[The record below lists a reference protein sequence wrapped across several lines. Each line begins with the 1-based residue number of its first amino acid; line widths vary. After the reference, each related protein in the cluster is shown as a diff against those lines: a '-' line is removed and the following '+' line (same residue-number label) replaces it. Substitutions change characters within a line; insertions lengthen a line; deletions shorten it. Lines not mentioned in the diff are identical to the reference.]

1 LIVVAAAVL
10 GSRPHSRHND
20 GIANATREVYFS
32 RVKALIRILAT
43 SIIVFSRN
51 ISPADTTPAQRSE
64 PIENE
69 KTVFITGSLIPQR
82 IQVRR
87 VGTTTFSPLRMI
99 DRREIDQTG
108 RRTTP
113 GVFVN
118 EPSVRV
124 IGH

>member
-1 LIVVAAAVL
+1 
-10 GSRPHSRHND
+10 
-20 GIANATREVYFS
+20 VYFT
-32 RVKALIRILAT
+32 RVKALLPIVAT
-43 SIIVFSRN
+43 SIIVFSSN
-51 ISPADTTPAQRSE
+51 ISSADTTPARSSE
-64 PIENE
+64 PVEN

-87 VGTTTFSPLRMI
+87 VGTATVSPVRII
-99 DRREIDQTG
+99 DRQEIDQTG

>member
-1 LIVVAAAVL
+1 M
-10 GSRPHSRHND
+10 
-20 GIANATREVYFS
+20 YFS
-32 RVKALIRILAT
+32 RVKALIAIVAT
-43 SIIVFSRN
+43 SIIAFSGN
-51 ISPADTTPAQRSE
+51 ISSADTTPAQGSE
-64 PIENE
+64 PIE

-87 VGTTTFSPLRMI
+87 VGTATFSPVRNI
-99 DRREIDQTG
+99 DRQEIDQTG

-113 GVFVN
+113 GVFIN

>member
-1 LIVVAAAVL
+1 
-10 GSRPHSRHND
+10 
-20 GIANATREVYFS
+20 VYFS
-32 RVKALIRILAT
+32 RVKPLIPIIAA
-43 SIIVFSRN
+43 SIIVFSSN

-64 PIENE
+64 PGG

-87 VGTTTFSPLRMI
+87 VGTATFSPVRNI
-99 DRREIDQTG
+99 DRQEIDQTG

-113 GVFVN
+113 GVFIN

>member
-1 LIVVAAAVL
+1 
-10 GSRPHSRHND
+10 
-20 GIANATREVYFS
+20 VYFS
-32 RVKALIRILAT
+32 RVKALIPIVAT
-43 SIIVFSRN
+43 SIIVFSSN
-51 ISPADTTPAQRSE
+51 ILPADTTPARGSE
-64 PIENE
+64 AVD

-87 VGTTTFSPLRMI
+87 VGTTTFSPVRNI
-99 DRREIDQTG
+99 DRQEIDQTG

-124 IGH
+124 IAH

>member
-1 LIVVAAAVL
+1 VAAAVL
-10 GSRPHSRHND
+10 GSRQHSRHND
-20 GIANATREVYFS
+20 GIANATREVYFR
-32 RVKALIRILAT
+32 RVKALMAILAT

-51 ISPADTTPAQRSE
+51 ISPADTTPARRSE
-64 PIENE
+64 PVE

-87 VGTTTFSPLRMI
+87 VGTTTFSPVRVI
-99 DRREIDQTG
+99 DRQEIDQTG

>member
-1 LIVVAAAVL
+1 M
-10 GSRPHSRHND
+10 
-20 GIANATREVYFS
+20 
-32 RVKALIRILAT
+32 KALIPIVAT
-43 SIIVFSRN
+43 SIIVFSSN
-51 ISPADTTPAQRSE
+51 ISPADTTPVRGSE
-64 PIENE
+64 SVE

-87 VGTTTFSPLRMI
+87 VGTTTFSPVRNI
-99 DRREIDQTG
+99 DRQEIDQTG

-113 GVFVN
+113 RVFVN

>member
-1 LIVVAAAVL
+1 
-10 GSRPHSRHND
+10 
-20 GIANATREVYFS
+20 VYFS
-32 RVKALIRILAT
+32 SVKALIPIVAT
-43 SIIVFSRN
+43 SIIVFSSN
-51 ISPADTTPAQRSE
+51 ISPADTTPARGSE
-64 PIENE
+64 PVE

-87 VGTTTFSPLRMI
+87 VGTTTSSPVRNI
-99 DRREIDQTG
+99 DRQEIDQTG

>member
-1 LIVVAAAVL
+1 
-10 GSRPHSRHND
+10 
-20 GIANATREVYFS
+20 VYFN
-32 RVKALIRILAT
+32 RVKALIPIVAT
-43 SIIVFSRN
+43 SIIVFSSN
-51 ISPADTTPAQRSE
+51 ISPADTSPAQRSE
-64 PIENE
+64 PVE

-87 VGTTTFSPLRMI
+87 VGTATFSPVRVI
-99 DRREIDQTG
+99 DRQEIDQTG
-108 RRTTP
+108 RPTTR